1 MRGAYQPANFPG
13 NLDEGTVLRQLE
25 GLEGSSVWL
34 PLSVAQLGKFRR
46 LLRMPTLELESIVRC
61 IECDPLLAI
70 SVVRLIADEV
80 ADVEPV
86 RISDCVVIAGRD
98 RLFSLAK
105 VENCACADL
114 PAIQEF
120 AERSRLFSVI
130 ASRLAA
136 STKAVDP
143 AAARLGGLLHAIGE
157 IPVLLSGG
165 GRDCYPMATVA
176 GWGKRLAL
184 SWHLPSALVRA
195 ITAYDTQVCDS
206 TSDPMQLI
214 IGATRLLVN
223 SQRTE
228 QAVPAA
234 WLSGAQSG
242 ATGWHGSS

>member
-1 MRGAYQPANFPG
+1 MRGAYQPASFPG
-13 NLDEGTVLRQLE
+13 DLDEGAVLRELE
-25 GLEGSSVWL
+25 SLEGSSGWL
-34 PLSVAQLGKFRR
+34 PLSTTQLRKFCQ

-70 SVVRLIADEV
+70 SVVRLVADEV

-105 VENCACADL
+105 IENRACANL

-120 AERSRLFSVI
+120 AERSRLFSAI

-136 STKAVDP
+136 TTRTVDP

-157 IPVLLSGG
+157 IPVLLSRG
-165 GRDCYPMATVA
+165 GRDCYPMETVA

-195 ITAYDTQVCDS
+195 VTAYDMQVCND

-214 IGATRLLVN
+214 IGATRQLVN

-228 QAVPAA
+228 PAALTA
-234 WLSGAQSG
+234 WLSGAQSD